1 MEIDIKY
8 LKRMILSNPWMDDKS
23 GKIRFKYYG
32 DFDGMNYMYDDCKDD
47 LIYVGN
53 SNKDGAPV
61 FEYNYSGIA
70 LDILTNFNEL
80 NILLRKFKILK
91 YKGEELN
98 KKEKSYLTF
107 LMFFM
112 SNVEANQIKGAS
124 TFEIIKFENHEKD

>member
-8 LKRMILSNPWMDDKS
+8 LKRMILPNNWVDDKS
-23 GKIRFKYYG
+23 GIIRFKYYG

-53 SNKDGAPV
+53 SNKDGAPI

-70 LDILTNFNEL
+70 SDILTNFNEL

-91 YKGEELN
+91 YKGDELN

-124 TFEIIKFENHEKD
+124 TFEINKFENYEKD